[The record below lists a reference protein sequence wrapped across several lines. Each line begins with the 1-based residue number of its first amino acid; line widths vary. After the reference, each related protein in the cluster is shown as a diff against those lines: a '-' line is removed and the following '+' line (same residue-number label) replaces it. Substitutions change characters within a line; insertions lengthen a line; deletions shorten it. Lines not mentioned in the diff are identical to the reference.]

1 MTLPVASHVLH
12 LSDTQLTLQVTV
24 PDGAVQAWQAD
35 IGAAALAR
43 RCFRREL
50 PTPLEIEQAIDV
62 VEDVVTRW
70 PRATQADAVLQ
81 CADAG
86 WQPWAALGDGA
97 TLSRDTVETWF
108 QRLASASLGQ
118 PMAMQGLPAGAEAAA
133 RLLIVRELMH
143 HLGYGALEWQGAAAQ
158 AADATSRSSVETA
171 AGPAAQGEP

>member
-1 MTLPVASHVLH
+1 MTTSVASHVLH
-12 LSDTQLTLQVTV
+12 LSDTRLTLHLTA
-24 PDGAVQAWQAD
+24 PDGAVQALAAD

-70 PRATQADAVLQ
+70 PRAPQADAVLR

-86 WQPWAALGDGA
+86 WQPWAALGGD
-97 TLSRDTVETWF
+97 TLGRDTVEDWF
-108 QRLASASLGQ
+108 QRLASAALGQ

-143 HLGYGALEWQGAAAQ
+143 HLGYGALAWRAA
-158 AADATSRSSVETA
+158 
-171 AGPAAQGEP
+171 P

>member
-1 MTLPVASHVLH
+1 MTTPVASHVLH
-12 LSDTQLTLQVTV
+12 LSDTQLTLQVTA

-43 RCFRREL
+43 RCFRRDL

-86 WQPWAALGDGA
+86 WQPWAALGGA
-97 TLSRDTVETWF
+97 TLSRDVVEDWF

-143 HLGYGALEWQGAAAQ
+143 HLGFARLVGLGAAASMPT
-158 AADATSRSSVETA
+158 ATPTGNTA
-171 AGPAAQGEP
+171 P